1 MNEVISI
8 ICAEKSWKGVMLEP
22 SSIDGFAM
30 VAESQTN
37 STQILLEKLGILMGW
52 RISTVKNFCVPI
64 VRSPN
69 TPKRSVGN
77 FMENLRTWIGMG
89 ENKAWQ
95 QHSKAN
101 MANCG
106 GGPQEKTSS
115 NREEKFRELNKA
127 EKIFGYS

>member
-8 ICAEKSWKGVMLEP
+8 ICAEKSWKGVMLEQ

-69 TPKRSVGN
+69 TPKRSGN

-89 ENKAWQ
+89 EIKHDSNTVKQIWQ
-95 QHSKAN
+95 IVEEALKKKLV
-101 MANCG
+101 
-106 GGPQEKTSS
+106 PTEKK
-115 NREEKFRELNKA
+115 NLEN
-127 EKIFGYS
+127 